1 MKLANITSN
10 KWFPVVILFLLVL
23 LFFSPVFL
31 HGRVIFPD
39 LLNYY
44 EPWNDYIQDLPF
56 RFSQLKSDFVDALIP
71 KINLVKTELSQGNIS
86 LWSDVID
93 LGKPII
99 QTSLEYLLMPIY
111 MFIWI
116 LPIEIGFTFAI
127 ILKTLI
133 GAIGM
138 YFLLINFN
146 VRKGVA
152 ISVGVAYAFSG
163 FNLSWF
169 LGNAAIV
176 GQFAPWAF
184 LFINRLYEVKS
195 VERLWVN
202 TFALILVYFF
212 LIISGFVAGAGYIIY
227 FSAFYVLILFVVDV
241 INWRKTKEGS
251 FFSKMRTGVLAILAI
266 TFAVGL
272 GSIKLLPSLEWIDF
286 IDIGYREAY
295 SVTHLSYKSLA
306 TLFFPNYYG
315 NPIFFNT
322 FGPGNWNETSS
333 YVTVILL
340 LMAPVGIV
348 EALRE
353 RNKRILIIGFLALLS
368 FLIIWGIGPLLE
380 VVSKLPIFNTS
391 SSTRLILVLDL
402 FLCILGA
409 QGIESLLQSRNK
421 RYGFI
426 VLGFGL
432 ATTLVVMIRSYMNN
446 YGLNLNSINI
456 YEAMTF
462 RFISS
467 LPALIAILG
476 FGLIYFLWN
485 KKILSEK
492 IFIVLTAIILLVD
505 IFHFTYRHIPMVPRD
520 HFFPE
525 TKMTTYLEE
534 NQADGR
540 TIVFDGMFM
549 ISGSQL
555 YYGINSVLTHNLHRA
570 REKDVVAQFSEKGW
584 ATQTA
589 PMLSVQRT
597 DFDSPAFELYGVKFV
612 VVPPSTEIDSDTW
625 ELVFDEPSEGKI
637 FQNLEYSDQKYWFS
651 SNVNFIDSEGEFFDN
666 LDDVTD
672 FSTIYVEDQHIEMDA
687 GATEQ
692 FTILVHEDTNDLNS
706 LEVCTDTPGILTTRE
721 SYWPGWRATV
731 NGKDHPVY
739 EVNFIFRGIPVE
751 AGCSEIIEK
760 YEPDA
765 FRAGKSISIITL
777 IILIISGLIILIWMR
792 KKKDKKVRLD
802 NL

>member
-1 MKLANITSN
+1 MTVITSK
-10 KWFPVVILFLLVL
+10 KWFPLVVLVVLVL
-23 LFFSPVFL
+23 LFFLPVFVQ
-31 HGRVIFPD
+31 GRVVFPD

-44 EPWNDYIQDLPF
+44 EPWNDYVQDLPF
-56 RFSQLKSDFVDALIP
+56 RFSQLKSDFVDALVP
-71 KINLVKTELSQGNIS
+71 KISLVKTELSQGDIS

-111 MFIWI
+111 LFVWI
-116 LPIEIGFTFAI
+116 LPTDIGFTIAI

-133 GAIGM
+133 GALGM

-146 VRKGVA
+146 IRKGIAV
-152 ISVGVAYAFSG
+152 IVGVVYAYSG

-176 GQFAPWAF
+176 GQIAPWAF
-184 LFINRLYEVKS
+184 LFVNRIYEGKS
-195 VERLWVN
+195 VERLLGN
-202 TFALILVYFF
+202 TFPLILVYFF

-227 FSAFYVLILFVVDV
+227 FSAFYVLLLFLVDA

-251 FFSKMRTGVLAILAI
+251 FFSKMRTGVLALLAI
-266 TFAVGL
+266 IFAVGL

-295 SVTHLSYKSLA
+295 SVTHLSFKSLA
-306 TLFFPNYYG
+306 TLFLPNYYG

-340 LMAPVGIV
+340 LMAPIGII

-380 VVSKLPIFNTS
+380 IVSKLPVFNSS

-402 FLCILGA
+402 FLCILGSY
-409 QGIESLLQSRNK
+409 GIESLLRSRN
-421 RYGFI
+421 RQWAYI
-426 VLGFGL
+426 VLGLGL
-432 ATTLVVMIRSYMNN
+432 AAILVVLIRSHMNN
-446 YGLNLNSINI
+446 YSLNLNSINI
-456 YEAMTF
+456 YDAMTF

-476 FGLIYFLWN
+476 FGLAYFLWN
-485 KKILSEK
+485 RKVFSERT
-492 IFIVLTAIILLVD
+492 FIVLTAIILLVD

-525 TKMTTYLEE
+525 TKMTTFLEE

-570 REKDVVAQFSEKGW
+570 REKEVVAQFSEKGW

-589 PMLSVQRT
+589 PMLSSQRT
-597 DFDSPAFELYGVKFV
+597 DFNSPVFELYGVKFV
-612 VVPPSTEIDSDTW
+612 VVTPSTEIDSDTW
-625 ELVFDEPSEGKI
+625 ELVFDEPSEGKVYK
-637 FQNLEYSDQKYWFS
+637 NSEYLDQKYWFS
-651 SNVNFIDSEGEFFDN
+651 SNVKFIDSEGEFFDN
-666 LDDVTD
+666 LDNVTD
-672 FSTIYVEDQHIEMDA
+672 FSTIYIEDQHIEMDV
-687 GATEQ
+687 GGTEKVA
-692 FTILVHEDTNDLNS
+692 ILVNEDTNDLNA

-731 NGKDHPVY
+731 NGKDQPVY
-739 EVNFIFRGIPVE
+739 EVNFIFRGIPIE
-751 AGCSEIIEK
+751 AGCSEIIEQ

-765 FRAGKSISIITL
+765 FRVGSTISVITL
-777 IILIISGLIILIWMR
+777 IILIISGLSVFILKR
-792 KKKDKKVRLD
+792 KNK
-802 NL
+802 